1 MKQIIKKSSILT
13 IALIAGI
20 GAATACSSAG
30 KNESNKADVGTASNA
45 APAND
50 KSNAENKVAVNKP
63 AETQAKMV
71 EVYDGR
77 KVENDAGKTTPV
89 ADTKIVE
96 SEFKRSEAAIQ
107 QKLGDKYCIDPKDAK
122 VEVYNSVEGAF
133 TKPNAKEKAYLYSLC
148 ELGRGFGVGGIMI
161 AENETVTA
169 HYVGQISWSEQLSV
183 LPDINQNG
191 ISEIVSAGG
200 GSGQG
205 YTESSIEILEFKAG
219 NLDFLGTAET
229 YSDNSG
235 AMEDESKVLTT
246 AYNISA
252 QPGAAPV
259 FFRET
264 YEKKG
269 AAKTWS
275 LSKKS
280 EKFSLKKEENSGFT
294 KIN

>member
-1 MKQIIKKSSILT
+1 MKRLIEKSSILT
-13 IALIAGI
+13 LALIVGI
-20 GAATACSSAG
+20 SATAACSSAG
-30 KNESNKADVGTASNA
+30 KNTDEKADVGTASNA
-45 APAND
+45 APANG
-50 KSNAENKVAVNKP
+50 KANAENKAAANKP
-63 AETQAKMV
+63 AETQTKLV

-77 KVENDAGKTTPV
+77 KVETDAGKTTPPT
-89 ADTKIVE
+89 DTKIVE

-107 QKLGDKYCIDPKDAK
+107 QKLGDKYCVDPGDAK

-133 TKPNAKEKAYLYSLC
+133 TKPNAKEKAFLYSLC

-161 AENETVTA
+161 VENETVTA
-169 HYVGQISWSEQLSV
+169 HYVGQISWGEQLST

-191 ISEIVSAGG
+191 VSEIVSAGG

-205 YTESSIEILEFKAG
+205 YTESSIEILEFKGG

-246 AYNISA
+246 AYDISA
-252 QPGAAPV
+252 QPGAAPT

-280 EKFSLKKEENSGFT
+280 EKLSLKKEENSGFT